1 LASLLAIIS
10 KEANLKSVKENR
22 MNVTINQRYIIIFL
36 LAVIFVLAL
45 LKGLEQ
51 SKQVEE
57 LSSSKLQLA
66 DTQPVTIVST
76 PKPKQTGA
84 KSNNLVL
91 INSASA
97 AEIAKSLEGI
107 GEAIAQRIVLR
118 RQKQGPFKNFE
129 QLKTV
134 SGVGEAKI
142 EANKQRI
149 SFD

>member
-1 LASLLAIIS
+1 
-10 KEANLKSVKENR
+10 

-66 DTQPVTIVST
+66 DTQPVTIVSA

>member
-10 KEANLKSVKENR
+10 KEANLKSVKESR

-51 SKQVEE
+51 SKQIEE

-66 DTQPVTIVST
+66 DTQPVTIVSS

-97 AEIAKSLEGI
+97 EEIAKNLEGI
-107 GEAIAQRIVLR
+107 VKAIAKRIVTR
-118 RQKQGPFKNFE
+118 RQKQGPHQNFE
-129 QLKTV
+129 QLKAV
-134 SGVGEAKI
+134 YGVGEAKI
-142 EANKQRI
+142 EANRQRI

>member
-1 LASLLAIIS
+1 
-10 KEANLKSVKENR
+10 

-66 DTQPVTIVST
+66 DTQPVTIVSS

>member
-1 LASLLAIIS
+1 
-10 KEANLKSVKENR
+10 

-45 LKGLEQ
+45 LKGLDQ
-51 SKQVEE
+51 SQQVEE

-66 DTQPVTIVST
+66 DTQPVNIVSP
-76 PKPKQTGA
+76 PKPKQTGT
-84 KSNNLVL
+84 KSNNPVL

>member
-1 LASLLAIIS
+1 
-10 KEANLKSVKENR
+10 
-22 MNVTINQRYIIIFL
+22 MNVTINQRNIIIFL

-45 LKGLEQ
+45 LKGLDQ
-51 SKQVEE
+51 SQQVEE
-57 LSSSKLQLA
+57 LSSSKLQPS
-66 DTQPVTIVST
+66 DTQPVTINST
-76 PKPKQTGA
+76 PKPKQTSA
-84 KSNNLVL
+84 KSNDLVL

-107 GEAIAQRIVLR
+107 GEAIAQRIVSR
-118 RQKQGPFKNFE
+118 RKKQGPFKNFE

>member
-1 LASLLAIIS
+1 
-10 KEANLKSVKENR
+10 
-22 MNVTINQRYIIIFL
+22 MNVTINQRNIIIFL

-76 PKPKQTGA
+76 PKPKQTGTE
-84 KSNNLVL
+84 SNNLVL